1 MNCILRK
8 FILRQLN
15 KVLDTK
21 KESVTKAKDTVDD
34 WTARAKVILT
44 FLENL
49 SGKLSDNKIDDDELE
64 SIVNELK
71 TTMENWK

>member
-21 KESVTKAKDTVDD
+21 KESVTKAKDAVDC